1 MITSAKLLDYHVL
14 TYKQNMQTMLNT
26 TGSDASFG
34 LLDNT
39 QTGSI
44 TQTLTKG
51 SQQNSCCVKSVESCV
66 AVITFSLYIH
76 TVQMEADTGEHKAI
90 TKRIT
95 RETELGS
102 DRDSGVTDRCLS
114 CLYTKLCLGI

>member
-1 MITSAKLLDYHVL
+1 MITSAKLRDYHVL
-14 TYKQNMQTMLNT
+14 TYKQNMQTMLNM

-51 SQQNSCCVKSVESCV
+51 SQQNSYCVKSVERCV
-66 AVITFSLYIH
+66 AVITFYLYIH

-95 RETELGS
+95 RETELGT